1 MLFDEKKSLFW
12 LLFYHADKPSKPVV
26 KVPLVAVKGDS
37 VTLECVTSSL
47 GKTMY
52 YEELKP
58 NSITL
63 AGSKLV
69 ADRIKA
75 KFHYAIW
82 FKAGRRPASNQLR
95 TC

>member
-1 MLFDEKKSLFW
+1 
-12 LLFYHADKPSKPVV
+12 VV

-37 VTLECVTSSL
+37 VTVECVTSSL

-69 ADRIKA
+69 WS
-75 KFHYAIW
+75 W
-82 FKAGRRPASNQLR
+82 FGAGSELVRS
-95 TC
+95 